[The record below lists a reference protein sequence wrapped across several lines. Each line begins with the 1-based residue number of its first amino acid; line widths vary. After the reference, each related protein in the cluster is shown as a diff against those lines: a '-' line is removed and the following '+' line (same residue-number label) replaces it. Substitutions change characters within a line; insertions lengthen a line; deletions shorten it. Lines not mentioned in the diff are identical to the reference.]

1 MSNVYREEK
10 SVNEKQIIMTY
21 KEYADFKDK
30 AIEICEDWKPMRIWS
45 SKDID
50 YVWFTEKQLKDFI
63 KYIVEKTQNK

>member
-1 MSNVYREEK
+1 
-10 SVNEKQIIMTY
+10 MTY